1 YTASNG
7 KEVINAWQHHDI
19 DLILMDVQMPVMDG
33 ITACKFIRQ
42 VHADSDKRAT
52 PIIALTAGA
61 FQEDR
66 EAAMAA
72 GMDGF
77 MTKPIDVVRLQDE
90 IERVMKRMAG

>member
-1 YTASNG
+1 
-7 KEVINAWQHHDI
+7 
-19 DLILMDVQMPVMDG
+19 M
-33 ITACKFIRQ
+33 RQ
-42 VHADSDKRAT
+42 VHPDSDKRAT

-66 EAAMAA
+66 EAAMSA

-77 MTKPIDVVRLQDE
+77 MTKPIDIGRLQDE